1 MACGKAVRKIT
12 VGRHGADLYVPA
24 VRIACPPV
32 RGLLL
37 YTQIAIIFFVLVGI
51 VIAIVKL

>member
-1 MACGKAVRKIT
+1 MGCGKAVRKIT

-51 VIAIVKL
+51 VIAVVKL